1 MPLLFRWVNT
11 LEKSIMWFVISVF
24 MSYLLSYIGDSFL
37 KPNIDDAYIYS
48 SYFGTFWFVVQF
60 PVIIL
65 GIMIYHIFKSN
76 VLEKIKNR
84 KIFSYVLLLFSLGMI
99 AGMALGYNSL
109 WILSSITL
117 FGIWFLILAVSQ
129 KLNSCILIDNKLF
142 EVLGRYSY
150 PIYLFHYLL
159 IEEYGKFI
167 PTLTENNVVNWLI
180 KYLAIVIV
188 SLIIAIPLDKYFE
201 APIVKK
207 LNSLIGS

>member
-1 MPLLFRWVNT
+1 
-11 LEKSIMWFVISVF
+11 
-24 MSYLLSYIGDSFL
+24 
-37 KPNIDDAYIYS
+37 
-48 SYFGTFWFVVQF
+48 
-60 PVIIL
+60 
-65 GIMIYHIFKSN
+65 MIYHIFKSN

-180 KYLAIVIV
+180 NIWQLLLFHLLLQYL
-188 SLIIAIPLDKYFE
+188 LISILRHPL
-201 APIVKK
+201 
-207 LNSLIGS
+207 